1 MLSHPS
7 LPPPPLPLLHSTTK
21 FTSKLSNKI
30 LPHFHYLPPF
40 FAVQF
45 ISLNILV
52 RSHVRQSS
60 TKPTFVPLL
69 SNFPLFSFQLSS
81 IRQVSSDGFR
91 MPRLWCM
98 VLGKMAKHGYLHVV
112 EFAFT
117 KRRKYHNPQKGPKH
131 CYLRCCFP
139 FSHFHKFGKPY
150 KLRTS
155 ANVNFKRQKSLYVI
169 YNVAYL
175 ISRNTALSRHVLKF
189 PKSCPAKTMVKS
201 GSFSPCRWETEGK
214 TNGNTRRN
222 RVANRVLVFLFLLC
236 SSLETPALPAA
247 KLQRFHPHVWST
259 LQSLSYVATPRAM
272 FSKTGKTGKPG
283 KTGKTCQTFQNRPS
297 QICTGLSPTSL
308 TLSRLSIGNLSLSTL
323 FLSLF
328 LSVRLKPSN
337 QISIKCSIIKPTSTR
352 SNVSL
357 SNLFLA
363 NLYP

>member
-1 MLSHPS
+1 MFFLLSHPS

-21 FTSKLSNKI
+21 FTSKLSNKF
-30 LPHFHYLPPF
+30 LPNFHYLPPF

-117 KRRKYHNPQKGPKH
+117 KRRKYYITPRRGPKH

-175 ISRNTALSRHVLKF
+175 LCRNTALNIQYRRHVLKF
-189 PKSCPAKTMVKS
+189 SKKLPSK
-201 GSFSPCRWETEGK
+201 
-214 TNGNTRRN
+214 NH
-222 RVANRVLVFLFLLC
+222 VFL
-236 SSLETPALPAA
+236 P
-247 KLQRFHPHVWST
+247 
-259 LQSLSYVATPRAM
+259 
-272 FSKTGKTGKPG
+272 
-283 KTGKTCQTFQNRPS
+283 
-297 QICTGLSPTSL
+297 
-308 TLSRLSIGNLSLSTL
+308 
-323 FLSLF
+323 
-328 LSVRLKPSN
+328 
-337 QISIKCSIIKPTSTR
+337 
-352 SNVSL
+352 
-357 SNLFLA
+357 
-363 NLYP
+363 